1 MAESGGIQRGTGAD
15 NLIWISAGQILE
27 LSGNNVAGV
36 SDVDPNAIKASVCDA
51 LCKLLGLISGNKELS
66 IAVARSSSYM
76 TCGVNDNVATSK
88 LLIAVIKL
96 KNASRV
102 WIKWHC
108 VQQVV
113 YLSLA
118 EDLICVAN
126 VELGSKSL
134 VKQGVCNVC
143 AYVISADNTN
153 FADESHSPPLLS
165 RQNTVPVSLTVF

>member
-1 MAESGGIQRGTGAD
+1 
-15 NLIWISAGQILE
+15 
-27 LSGNNVAGV
+27 
-36 SDVDPNAIKASVCDA
+36 
-51 LCKLLGLISGNKELS
+51 
-66 IAVARSSSYM
+66 M

-126 VELGSKSL
+126 VELSSKSL
-134 VKQGVCNVC
+134 VKQGVCDVC

-165 RQNTVPVSLTVF
+165 RQNTVPVSLTVFYVNGKRYKK

>member
-1 MAESGGIQRGTGAD
+1 
-15 NLIWISAGQILE
+15 
-27 LSGNNVAGV
+27 
-36 SDVDPNAIKASVCDA
+36 
-51 LCKLLGLISGNKELS
+51 
-66 IAVARSSSYM
+66 M

-126 VELGSKSL
+126 VELSCKPL
-134 VKQGVCNVC
+134 VK
-143 AYVISADNTN
+143 
-153 FADESHSPPLLS
+153 
-165 RQNTVPVSLTVF
+165 

>member
-1 MAESGGIQRGTGAD
+1 
-15 NLIWISAGQILE
+15 
-27 LSGNNVAGV
+27 
-36 SDVDPNAIKASVCDA
+36 
-51 LCKLLGLISGNKELS
+51 
-66 IAVARSSSYM
+66 M
-76 TCGVNDNVATSK
+76 TCGVNDNVAASK
-88 LLIAVIKL
+88 LLVTVIKL
-96 KNASRV
+96 KDASRV

-126 VELGSKSL
+126 IELSSKSL
-134 VKQGVCNVC
+134 VKQGVCDVC